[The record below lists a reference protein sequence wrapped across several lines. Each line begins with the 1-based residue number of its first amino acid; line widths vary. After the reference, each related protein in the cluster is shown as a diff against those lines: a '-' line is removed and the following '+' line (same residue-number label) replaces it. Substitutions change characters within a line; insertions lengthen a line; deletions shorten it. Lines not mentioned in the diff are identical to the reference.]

1 MRGARRGG
9 VLWPIPY
16 LPNRGL
22 LTPSAKTRS
31 YRMRLQMPNF
41 LGCVGGGTDMAIPL
55 SFNI

>member
-1 MRGARRGG
+1 MS
-9 VLWPIPY
+9 WPISPY
-16 LPNRGL
+16 LTPNSGL

-41 LGCVGGGTDMAIPL
+41 LGCVGGRTDTAIPL